1 MRKGLGRGLQALI
14 PETESGSV
22 NEIDMEDIIVNDNQP
37 RKEFKEEALDALTDS
52 VKQYGVLQP
61 ILVCPDDDGYK
72 IIAGERRYRAAKA
85 AGLESIPAVVRSISE
100 EESMELAL
108 IENLQ
113 REDLNPIEEAAAY
126 KTLMEEFEL
135 TQEEIARIIG
145 KSRPAIANSLRLL
158 NLDGSVREMVEEG
171 KLSAGHAKALLG
183 IDSGRQYELAIRVI
197 KDGMS
202 VRDTEKMIY
211 KLTEDKRI
219 SKKVKK
225 AKKDPIIKDI
235 ESRLERTLGTRV
247 LINRG
252 KKGGKIYIEYY
263 SNEELERIIEVI
275 GGYQP

>member
-22 NEIDMEDIIVNDNQP
+22 NEIDIEDIIVNDNQP

-158 NLDGSVREMVEEG
+158 NLDGRVRGMVEDG

>member
-197 KDGMS
+197 KNGMS